1 MSFRAYHLHCSRMVI
16 DYEVAR
22 CVVSMA
28 CLEQTVLLQGAEDK
42 LNMIR
47 AYRSQV
53 EKELRDIC
61 SDILNVLDKHLIP
74 SSQTGES
81 KVFYYKM
88 KVSTTTQHTIQHDHY
103 YQPEEVHFWTWASP
117 IYEHFFYTTC

>member
-1 MSFRAYHLHCSRMVI
+1 
-16 DYEVAR
+16 
-22 CVVSMA
+22 
-28 CLEQTVLLQGAEDK
+28 
-42 LNMIR
+42 MIR

-61 SDILNVLDKHLIP
+61 SDILGVLDKHLIP

-88 KVSTTTQHTIQHDHY
+88 KVRTNK
-103 YQPEEVHFWTWASP
+103 EELLGNAIFW
-117 IYEHFFYTTC
+117 HFFLIYRLASTFM

>member
-1 MSFRAYHLHCSRMVI
+1 MPLAEPSNTIKLIPDIQEHHAKVLNLNVVTNVI
-16 DYEVAR
+16 F
-22 CVVSMA
+22 
-28 CLEQTVLLQGAEDK
+28 LFQGAEGK

-61 SDILNVLDKHLIP
+61 SDILGVLDKHLIP

-88 KVSTTTQHTIQHDHY
+88 KVNSRRKQNFTAHM
-103 YQPEEVHFWTWASP
+103 S
-117 IYEHFFYTTC
+117 

>member
-1 MSFRAYHLHCSRMVI
+1 VNVF
-16 DYEVAR
+16 
-22 CVVSMA
+22 
-28 CLEQTVLLQGAEDK
+28 QGAEDK

-88 KVSTTTQHTIQHDHY
+88 KVSIEY
-103 YQPEEVHFWTWASP
+103 WATAC
-117 IYEHFFYTTC
+117 YRLGFFHNHE

>member
-1 MSFRAYHLHCSRMVI
+1 MSDKF
-16 DYEVAR
+16 
-22 CVVSMA
+22 
-28 CLEQTVLLQGAEDK
+28 TQGAEDK
-42 LNMIR
+42 LTMIR

-61 SDILNVLDKHLIP
+61 SDILGVLDKHLIP

-88 KVSTTTQHTIQHDHY
+88 KVSSNLLSNR
-103 YQPEEVHFWTWASP
+103 VLSSWADELKTPAELVS
-117 IYEHFFYTTC
+117 

>member
-1 MSFRAYHLHCSRMVI
+1 MLTLSV
-16 DYEVAR
+16 
-22 CVVSMA
+22 
-28 CLEQTVLLQGAEDK
+28 QGAEDK
-42 LNMIR
+42 LSMIR

-61 SDILNVLDKHLIP
+61 SDILAVLDKHLIP

-88 KVSTTTQHTIQHDHY
+88 KVSTGAL
-103 YQPEEVHFWTWASP
+103 PLCNRRVAV
-117 IYEHFFYTTC
+117 C

>member
-1 MSFRAYHLHCSRMVI
+1 MYV
-16 DYEVAR
+16 
-22 CVVSMA
+22 
-28 CLEQTVLLQGAEDK
+28 QGAEDK

-61 SDILNVLDKHLIP
+61 SDILSVLDKHLIP

-88 KVSTTTQHTIQHDHY
+88 KVRGAFIYYLST
-103 YQPEEVHFWTWASP
+103 PG
-117 IYEHFFYTTC
+117 